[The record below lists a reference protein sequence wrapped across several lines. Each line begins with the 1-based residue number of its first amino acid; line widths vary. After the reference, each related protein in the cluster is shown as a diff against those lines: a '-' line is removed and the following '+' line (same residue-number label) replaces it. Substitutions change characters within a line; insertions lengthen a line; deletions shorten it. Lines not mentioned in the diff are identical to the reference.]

1 MRAKL
6 QPKLDSRRSIHPT
19 YPTREDVRRHVQ
31 RMRYPW
37 RDGIITLRGGQS
49 TLSERRVVVTMNQV
63 MNDTGMVCILFPQ
76 LFEGSGCLEL
86 LRQARVIGR
95 GITDS
100 EDREGVE
107 GLDLEI
113 VRILVAQLVH
123 RFFVGDH
130 TVARADWSVTRLS
143 NRACVRTVRR
153 IVIHI
158 ERRDESPLSVRSGV
172 HGHCFFNCRLTGAH
186 LIGSGRCPNRMPPC
200 HGNSPLSHRA
210 FRVALG
216 YRTENTPRLFVKK

>member
-1 MRAKL
+1 MAHGRVCARSF
-6 QPKLDSRRSIHPT
+6 SRNSIRGDRFIPHT
-19 YPTREDVRRHVQ
+19 QTREDVRRHVQ

-123 RFFVGDH
+123 RF
-130 TVARADWSVTRLS
+130 S
-143 NRACVRTVRR
+143 
-153 IVIHI
+153 
-158 ERRDESPLSVRSGV
+158 
-172 HGHCFFNCRLTGAH
+172 
-186 LIGSGRCPNRMPPC
+186 
-200 HGNSPLSHRA
+200 
-210 FRVALG
+210 
-216 YRTENTPRLFVKK
+216 